1 MTYPGG
7 KNGDGVY
14 QRLINLMPPHTVYIE
29 PFLGGGAI
37 LRRKKP
43 ASLNIGIDRDP
54 QVIRAWQACTAEN
67 DDASGGIAGPDD
79 TAGRMAGTHPERFR
93 FAVGDGITFLQSYP
107 FRGGE
112 LVYCDP
118 PYLRATRRRSNL
130 YRYEMTDTQ
139 HKALLAIITTL
150 PCMVMISGY
159 ASALYQETLRSWN
172 SIRFQAMTR
181 GGRVAT
187 EWLWYNYPAPL
198 ALHDYSY
205 LGDTFRERERIKR
218 KKHRW
223 VNRLQTMPILERRA
237 LLAAISEAWPGIPS
251 PDLTIP
257 AGIAVSDATISHR

>member
-14 QRLINLMPPHTVYIE
+14 QRLINLMPPHEVYIE

-43 ASLNIGIDRDP
+43 AALTIGIDRDP
-54 QVIRAWQACTAEN
+54 QVIQHWQA
-67 DDASGGIAGPDD
+67 SLAGTGD
-79 TAGRMAGTHPERFR
+79 TADHITGTTPGSYR
-93 FAVGDGITFLQSYP
+93 FAVGDGIAFLKSYP
-107 FRGGE
+107 FTGQE

-118 PYLRATRRRSNL
+118 PYLHATRRRSNL
-130 YRYEMTDTQ
+130 YRYEMTDTEHQ
-139 HKALLAIITTL
+139 ALLNTIKHL

-159 ASALYQETLRSWN
+159 ASALYQTALSTWN
-172 SIRFQAMTR
+172 STHFQAMTR

-218 KKHRW
+218 KKQRW
-223 VNRLQTMPILERRA
+223 VNRLRTMPILERQA
-237 LLAAISEAWPGIPS
+237 LLAAIGEAWPPRPS
-251 PDLTIP
+251 PDLTMS
-257 AGIAVSDATISHR
+257 AGIALSDEAISHSENRC